1 MIDIDLKRQF
11 AKLNKPSPL
20 APCFAKV
27 PNTRF
32 LMLDGLG
39 DIGGPTFQDAVKSL
53 YGLAYPVKFAAKKR
67 LSVRYPVM
75 PLEGLYWDPDGEVE
89 FTPATR
95 ESFAWRLMIMLPNE
109 VTSDFVDEVRES
121 VAQKKELARLADIR
135 VATFSEGLSIQ
146 IMHLGPY
153 ADEKPAI
160 ESLFAYADETGVE
173 VTGRHHEI
181 YLGKPDRADQS
192 KLKTVI
198 RYGIRKPKK
207 GPQR

>member
-1 MIDIDLKRQF
+1 VIDVDLKKQF
-11 AKLNKPSPL
+11 AKLNKPS
-20 APCFAKV
+20 ATEPCFAKV

-39 DIGGPTFQDAVKSL
+39 DIGGETFQEAVKSL

-75 PLEGLYWDPDGEVE
+75 PLEGLYWDPAGVAE
-89 FTPATR
+89 FSSATR

-109 VTSDFVDEVRES
+109 VTSEFVDEVRVS
-121 VAQKKELARLADIR
+121 VAEKKDLARLADIK

-146 IMHLGPY
+146 MLHVGPY
-153 ADEKPAI
+153 TEEKRTIDAIFAFADDKDI
-160 ESLFAYADETGVE
+160 E

-181 YLGKPDRADQS
+181 YLGKPDRADQA
-192 KLKTVI
+192 KLKTII
-198 RYGIRKPKK
+198 RYGVKKPKR
-207 GPQR
+207 G